1 MTKCVMR
8 RRGEGCRIVSG
19 CLPAG
24 SVDRNLLKTECEFRT
39 RAGDEHNR
47 DENLIGGT
55 IMCGIVGYVGEKQ
68 ATDFLL
74 EGLAKLEY
82 RGYDSAGIAVFD
94 GNKIRVEKSVG
105 RLAALSDK
113 IKDDVPKG
121 TMGIGHTRWATHGRP
136 SDVNAHPH
144 TDCSGDFVV
153 VHNGIIENYLS
164 LKEEL
169 IEKGHA
175 FKSETDTEVV
185 AHLLEEVY
193 NGDFVSSVRE
203 VLRRVEG
210 SYSLVFMS
218 SKHPGTL
225 IATKQ
230 DNPLV
235 IGIGDGENFI
245 ASDIPAIIQR
255 TRRTYILND
264 GELAVLTKDS
274 IKISN
279 RAGEPVTKK
288 VFEVNWNAEAAEK
301 GGYEHFM
308 LKEINEQ
315 PKAVRDTMSQRIAKD
330 NMSIVMDELKWDA
343 EYLNSFNKIYIVACG
358 TAYHAGLVGKFY
370 IEKLA
375 RTVVEVDVASEFRYR
390 EPIVDENTLFI
401 AVSQSGETSDT
412 LAAMKESKRLGAKT
426 LALTNVVGSSI
437 AREAD
442 QVLYTWAG
450 PEIAVASTKAYTTQI
465 VLFFML
471 ALYMAQIKG
480 TQPAERIAELIA
492 DLKNIPGQISETL
505 SDVEPI
511 KTFAKQYGFNE
522 DVFYI
527 GRSLDYDVALEGSLK
542 LKEISYIH
550 AEAYAAGELKHGTL
564 ALIVEGVPVIALAT
578 QKSVYEK
585 TLSNIKEVK
594 ARDAVVIGIAAEGD
608 EELEKYVD
616 HVIKVPVTDELLI
629 PILTVVPLQLL
640 AYYAAITRG
649 CDVDKPR
656 NLAKSVTVE

>member
-1 MTKCVMR
+1 
-8 RRGEGCRIVSG
+8 
-19 CLPAG
+19 
-24 SVDRNLLKTECEFRT
+24 
-39 RAGDEHNR
+39 
-47 DENLIGGT
+47 
-55 IMCGIVGYVGEKQ
+55 MCGIVGYVGDKQ
-68 ATDFLL
+68 AVGFLL
-74 EGLAKLEY
+74 EGLSKLEY
-82 RGYDSAGIAVFD
+82 RGYDSAGIAVYD
-94 GNKIRVEKSVG
+94 GQKIRVEKSVG
-105 RLAALSDK
+105 RLASLQDK
-113 IKDDVPKG
+113 ISGNMPVG
-121 TMGIGHTRWATHGRP
+121 TTGIGHTRWATHGRP
-136 SDVNAHPH
+136 SDINAHPH

-153 VHNGIIENYLS
+153 VHNGIIENYLT

-169 IEKGHA
+169 IERGHA

-203 VLRRVEG
+203 VLQRIEG

-218 SKHPGTL
+218 RRDPGTL
-225 IATKQ
+225 ICTKQ

-235 IGIGDGENFI
+235 IGIGNGENFI
-245 ASDIPAIIQR
+245 ASDIPAIINR
-255 TRRTYILND
+255 TRRTFILND
-264 GELAVLTKDS
+264 GELAVVKKDS
-274 IKISN
+274 IKIMN
-279 RAGEPVTKK
+279 RRGEPVTKK

-315 PKAVRDTMSQRIAKD
+315 PKAVRDTLSQRISKD
-330 NMSIVMDELKWDA
+330 GQTITLDELKWNAD
-343 EYLNSFNKIYIVACG
+343 YLKSFNKIYIVACG

-375 RTVVEVDVASEFRYR
+375 RIPVTVDVASEFRYR
-390 EPIVDENTLFI
+390 DPIVDENTLLI
-401 AVSQSGETSDT
+401 VVSQSGETSDT
-412 LAAMKESKRLGAKT
+412 LAALKESKRRGAKT

-450 PEIAVASTKAYTTQI
+450 PEIAVASTKAYTTQLI
-465 VLFFML
+465 LFFVL
-471 ALYMAQIKG
+471 ALYMAQILG
-480 TQPAERIAELIA
+480 TKKPAFIA
-492 DLKNIPGQISETL
+492 DLIAQLKNVPAQISETL

-511 KTFAKQYGFNE
+511 KTFAKRYGFNE

-527 GRSLDYDVALEGSLK
+527 GRQLDYDVALEGALK

-594 ARDAVVIGIAAEGD
+594 ARDAVVIGIASAGD
-608 EELEKYVD
+608 EELSKYVD
-616 HVIKVPVTDELLI
+616 HVIHVPVTDELLE
-629 PILTVVPLQLL
+629 PLLAVVPLQLL